1 MKHKPYHLRGNKELR
16 WSLDFECFVRVEDA
30 PHWMCFPKHFYL
42 GERWVYLTPG
52 FDSYSANFR
61 GNLSDAW
68 PCIDFGKDL
77 VKALDW
83 LHEAKRR
90 KRSTKKLW
98 VKDSGLS
105 IRRIT

>member
-1 MKHKPYHLRGNKELR
+1 MKHKPYVNRHTIKLK
-16 WSLDFECFVRVEDA
+16 WSKDFECFLREDRC
-30 PHWMCFPKHFYL
+30 WRCFPSDFYL

-52 FDSYSANFR
+52 LDTYAANFR

-77 VKALDW
+77 VAALAW

-90 KRSTKKLW
+90 KGSTHILW
-98 VKDSGLS
+98 TKE
-105 IRRIT
+105 